1 MNKRKL
7 FTAVL
12 ALASVCAGTAKTYE
26 PVDYVS
32 TLVGSE
38 SKHSLSTGNTYPAV
52 AMPWGMNFWTPQTGK
67 MGDGWTYTYSA
78 DKLRGFK
85 QTPQPSPWIND
96 YGQFAVIPEV
106 GAPVFDE
113 DKRASWF

>member
-1 MNKRKL
+1 MSKRKL

-52 AMPWGMNFWTPQTGK
+52 AMPW
-67 MGDGWTYTYSA
+67 
-78 DKLRGFK
+78 
-85 QTPQPSPWIND
+85 
-96 YGQFAVIPEV
+96 V
-106 GAPVFDE
+106 
-113 DKRASWF
+113 

>member
-12 ALASVCAGTAKTYE
+12 ALASLCAGTAKTYE

-52 AMPWGMNFWTPQTGK
+52 AMPLDIHLFCRQAARFQ
-67 MGDGWTYTYSA
+67 A
-78 DKLRGFK
+78 D
-85 QTPQPSPWIND
+85 PPAESVD
-96 YGQFAVIPEV
+96 
-106 GAPVFDE
+106 
-113 DKRASWF
+113 